1 MALATRPKP
10 TRHHQKR
17 NGQHHKQNKH
27 YVKAYWPY
35 LPMLMMVV
43 IGLAISSLWSA
54 KSAVLG
60 ASSDFSAQT
69 LLLNTNSQREHQ
81 QEADLT
87 LDTQLT
93 AAAQAKAADMAAHN
107 YWSHNSPQGKTP
119 WTFIDAS
126 GYAYQQAG
134 ENLAYGFT
142 DAGSTITGW
151 MNSPEHRA
159 NMLNAGYSQVGFGVA
174 HSQNYQGAGPT
185 TIIVAMYGQP
195 ISAVANIHFTVPNQS
210 GDVTAKTLGS
220 TNRAQPPSQL
230 VSRVQ
235 LLTGGQAPWSMF
247 AVSLLASSALLVFLM
262 RHGLR
267 LRRLVTQGEVYVM
280 HHPAFDLAIV
290 FIATAGFVLTRA
302 GGVIR

>member
-10 TRHHQKR
+10 PTQHRKR
-17 NGQHHKQNKH
+17 TGQHHKHNKH

-43 IGLAISSLWSA
+43 VGLAINNLWAA
-54 KSAVLG
+54 KSSVLG
-60 ASSDFSAQT
+60 ATSNFSTQA
-69 LLLNTNSQREHQ
+69 LLLETNQQREQ
-81 QEADLT
+81 QKEADLSI
-87 LDTQLT
+87 DGQLT
-93 AAAQAKAADMAAHN
+93 AAAEAKAADMVAHN
-107 YWSHNSPQGKTP
+107 YWSHNSPDGKTP

-142 DAGSTITGW
+142 DSSATITGW
-151 MNSPEHRA
+151 MNSAEHRA
-159 NMLNAGYSQVGFGVA
+159 NILNNAYSHVGFGIA
-174 HSQNYQGAGPT
+174 HSPNFHGSGPT

-195 ISAVANIHFTVPNQS
+195 AAAVANIRFTVPDQS
-210 GDVTAKTLGS
+210 GTVTSGVLGD
-220 TNRAQPPSQL
+220 TDHMQPPSQL

-247 AVSLLASSALLVFLM
+247 AISLLASSAVIVFML

-267 LRRLVTQGEVYVM
+267 LKRLLTQGEVYVL
-280 HHPAFDLAIV
+280 HHPVFDLVIV
-290 FIATAGFVLTRA
+290 FIATAGFILTRA
-302 GGVIR
+302 SGVIR